1 MIFSME
7 RFLQQQAKMT
17 DTPHCVFCE
26 GVVVGGRTQRPAS
39 WSGFFVSGRN
49 GVKREKDEVMH
60 KKI

>member
-7 RFLQQQAKMT
+7 EVPAAASEDDGHASLF
-17 DTPHCVFCE
+17 FCE

-39 WSGFFVSGRN
+39 WGGFFVPGQN